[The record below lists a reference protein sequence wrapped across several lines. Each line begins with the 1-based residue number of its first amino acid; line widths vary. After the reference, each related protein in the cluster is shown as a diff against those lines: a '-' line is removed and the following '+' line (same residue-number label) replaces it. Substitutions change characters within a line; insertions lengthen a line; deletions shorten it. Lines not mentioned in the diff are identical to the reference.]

1 MTEPTDVPPDGDRDI
16 DVDPDPMPVLYR
28 GVLALKM
35 DRHRVPAVLATIDRY
50 PAHLRAAADAA
61 GIRVALIGPFQD
73 YPDYSPLLR
82 AQGFS
87 DPDVRIAGLFV
98 SHERTLYV
106 RAPSPVVVAHEYAHA
121 LDFALGGGGYLSHVH
136 RGIRRAYR
144 AARVARRTVIRY
156 AATGLREYFAEGMR
170 AMAEVNDERSPWP
183 RVSRARLK
191 RVDLALYEILDGL
204 IEERRAT
211 AEQRC
216 FPFALVDRRTRRYRG
231 TRRRR
236 SP

>member
-1 MTEPTDVPPDGDRDI
+1 MTKPTNAPFDDDVG
-16 DVDPDPMPVLYR
+16 PDPVPVLYR

-35 DRHRVPAVLATIDRY
+35 DRQRVPAILATIDRY

-87 DPDVRIAGLFV
+87 DPDVRLAGLFV

-106 RAPSPVVVAHEYAHA
+106 RAPSPVIVAHEYAHA
-121 LDFALGGGGYLSHVH
+121 LDFALGGGAYLSGVH
-136 RGIRRAYR
+136 PGIRRAYR
-144 AARVARRTVIRY
+144 VARVARRTVTRY
-156 AATGLREYFAEGMR
+156 AATALTEYFAEGMR

-183 RVSRARLK
+183 RVSRAALK
-191 RVDLALYEILDGL
+191 RVDPSLYEILEALFDGK
-204 IEERRAT
+204 RA
-211 AEQRC
+211 ASE
-216 FPFALVDRRTRRYRG
+216 PSGAPYAHLD
-231 TRRRR
+231 
-236 SP
+236 

>member
-1 MTEPTDVPPDGDRDI
+1 MTELTNAPFDGGRDGE
-16 DVDPDPMPVLYR
+16 PDPVPVLYR

-35 DRHRVPAVLATIDRY
+35 DRHRVPDILATIDRY
-50 PAHLRAAADAA
+50 PAHLRVAAEAA

-73 YPDYSPLLR
+73 YSDYSPALR
-82 AQGFS
+82 ARGFS
-87 DPDVRIAGLFV
+87 DPDVRLAGLFV

-106 RAPSPVVVAHEYAHA
+106 RAPSPVIVAHEYAHA
-121 LDFALGGGGYLSHVH
+121 LDFALGGGAYLSHSH
-136 RGIRRAYR
+136 PGIRRAYR
-144 AARVARRTVIRY
+144 AARVAKRTVVRY
-156 AATGLREYFAEGMR
+156 AATGLTEYFAEGMR
-170 AMAEVNDERSPWP
+170 AMVEVNDERSPWP

-191 RVDLALYEILDGL
+191 HVDPALYEILDSL

-216 FPFALVDRRTRRYRG
+216 VPFALVDRRTRRYRG

-236 SP
+236 SS